1 MFAGGKRRG
10 TGDLPAF
17 DPAVILKIFDL
28 QKRLSSYHDEARLA
42 GRVVDSVAKFPGV
55 DGCVLCIEGKTRSAG
70 SLRLSAPPRCSG
82 RALETEELS
91 LKCEEPCPLESES
104 GLVRLALSDSENE
117 EYGALILKGE
127 SGLKEYRPLL
137 EGLVDYISLLIMDER
152 KVKRL
157 TEMNSLLEDE
167 LEKQKAAIKEAER
180 NYRHLFEDLGVGLG
194 VSDRSGRVLA
204 ANKAMTEIT
213 GYSLE
218 EFAQIN
224 LRDTYVNIEDR
235 KKLLEKIEREGS
247 AEGFE
252 VQLKRK
258 GGETYWASITVRPIK
273 YNGKDAFLTFVFDV
287 TERRNA
293 EEALRDSETRYR
305 TLFENANDAIFLM
318 DEDMFIEC
326 NDATISMFGCESKGD
341 ILGHSPWEF
350 SPEKQPDGQPSRKKA
365 ITLIRRALAGEPQ
378 RFYWKHSKKD
388 GTLFDAEVSLNSIT
402 LQGKTFL
409 QAIVRD
415 ITERMRAEEERIR
428 LEQQFHQVQ
437 RLESIGRLA
446 GGVAHDYN
454 NMLNVIIGYAE
465 LALRKVDSTDP
476 LHEDLQ
482 EILKAAQRSS
492 DVTRQLLAFASKQTV
507 MPRVLDLNIVVEGV
521 LNMLRRLIGEDIEL
535 VWRPGQNLWL
545 VRMDPSQVDQ
555 ILANLCVNARDA
567 ITGAG
572 RVVIETGNAV
582 VDRRKSPGNV
592 NGVEGEFVVLSIT
605 DNGCGM
611 DKETMKRLFEPFF
624 TTKEV
629 GKGTGLGL
637 STVYGIVR
645 QNNGFIDVKSKPG
658 EGTRFSIY
666 LPRYEGKGNNQ
677 IEEEQSGVPRGHGE
691 TILVVE
697 DEVSILKLTERIL
710 RGLGYRVLSAKSPDE
725 ALKLAEKH
733 GKEIALLI
741 TDVVMP
747 GMSGRD
753 LADKVVKMNPD
764 IKCLYMSGYTA
775 DAMVHRGILEGGVH
789 FIKKPFSMKNL
800 ALKVW
805 MTLRNG

>member
-224 LRDTYVNIEDR
+224 LRDTYVN
-235 KKLLEKIEREGS
+235 
-247 AEGFE
+247 
-252 VQLKRK
+252 
-258 GGETYWASITVRPIK
+258 TYWASITVRPIK

-733 GKEIALLI
+733 GKEIALL
-741 TDVVMP
+741 
-747 GMSGRD
+747 S
-753 LADKVVKMNPD
+753 
-764 IKCLYMSGYTA
+764 YTA